1 MIRIFLF
8 ITSLVATPAIAQDRE
23 LSQYGHYAA
32 YCAGSGGVLAWA
44 PALVTH
50 CELPD
55 GDRSQHKLIDLAMR
69 ECRATLASYKP
80 RPPRS
85 LDCQIAYDGN
95 YIVDDL
101 FWNIAHD
108 PPPFPIQLTLNDSSR
123 ATKRASGWFQ
133 EKPWSDPNQE
143 VVSFVVTA
151 DGTELCE
158 GFYYFGLGLKIEANC
173 GGRTYKGTA
182 LTRKLITAD
191 GMVFLAP
198 RKVTVR
204 SGSASISLVFD

>member
-1 MIRIFLF
+1 MLRIVLL
-8 ITSLVATPAIAQDRE
+8 ISSLATTPIIAQDRE
-23 LSQYGHYAA
+23 YSQYGHYAA
-32 YCAGSGGVLAWA
+32 YCAESSGVLAWA
-44 PALVTH
+44 PALITH

-55 GDRSQHKLIDLAMR
+55 GDLSQQELLDLAMQ
-69 ECRATLASYKP
+69 ECRASLVSYKP
-80 RPPRS
+80 RPPNS
-85 LDCQIAYDGN
+85 LDCRIAYDGN
-95 YIVDDL
+95 YVVDDL
-101 FWNIAHD
+101 FWKIVHD
-108 PPPFPIQLTLNDSSR
+108 PPPFPIQLTLNDGNGVAQKSTGR
-123 ATKRASGWFQ
+123 FQ

-143 VVSFVVTA
+143 VVTFVVTA

-158 GFYYFGLGLKIEANC
+158 GFYYFGIGLKIEANC

-204 SGSASISLVFD
+204 SGSASIGLVFD